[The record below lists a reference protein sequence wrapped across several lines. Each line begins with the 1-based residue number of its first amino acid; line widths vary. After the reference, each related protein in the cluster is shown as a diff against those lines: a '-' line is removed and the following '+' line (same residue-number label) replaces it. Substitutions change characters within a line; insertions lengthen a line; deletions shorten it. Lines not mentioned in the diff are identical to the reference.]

1 MDVTVVN
8 YNGEKTGRNISLSSD
23 VFGIEPN
30 DHAIYLDVKSY
41 LANQRQGTHKSKQRN
56 EIAGSSKKIKKQ
68 KGTGGARAGNI
79 KNPQFKGGGRIFGP
93 TPRDYSFK
101 LNKKV
106 KDLARKSALSYKAK
120 DNSIAVIEDF
130 NFEAPKTKHYISFL
144 RALALDHKKTL
155 LILPDLQKNVVLSG
169 KNVQHTKVITA
180 SQINTYDVLHAE
192 HLILAEGSL
201 EKISNLLIQSQS

>member
-1 MDVTVVN
+1 MEVAVLKSSGETTSKKVT
-8 YNGEKTGRNISLSSD
+8 LSSD

-56 EIAGSSKKIKKQ
+56 EISGSTKKLKKQ

-93 TPRDYSFK
+93 QPRDYSFK

-120 DNSIAVIEDF
+120 DNSIAILEDF
-130 NFEAPKTKHYISFL
+130 NFGEAKTKQFV
-144 RALALDHKKTL
+144 ALLKALSMGDKKTL
-155 LILPDLQKNVVLSG
+155 LVLPEASKNIVLSG
-169 KNVQHTKVITA
+169 RNVQNSKVTTA
-180 SQINTYDVLHAE
+180 DQINTFDVMNADNVIFVE
-192 HLILAEGSL
+192 SS
-201 EKISNLLIQSQS
+201 ISKVENLLNKA